1 MMSKNLSNTESK
13 ALKLIQKEG
22 ITRYLS
28 RQANVERRNKIR
40 EFDSYVGSDGKG
52 STSPAGMAISIA
64 RAIKDSFG
72 VAVAEMNEWQLNQLI
87 MLENSAIQIIE
98 NGMKANLPRVE
109 IRQRIFD
116 VIKLNKQQYDII
128 NGDSK

>member
-1 MMSKNLSNTESK
+1 MMSKNLPNTESK

-52 STSPAGMAISIA
+52 STSPAGMAISID

>member
-1 MMSKNLSNTESK
+1 MSK
-13 ALKLIQKEG
+13 ALVGSENHALKIIEKEG
-22 ITRYLS
+22 VTRYLS

-52 STSPAGMAISIA
+52 STSSAGLSISIA
-64 RAIKDSFG
+64 RAIKESFG
-72 VAVAEMNEWQLNQLI
+72 VAVAEMNELQLNQLI

-98 NGMKANLPRVE
+98 NGMKANLPRIE

-128 NGDSK
+128 NGVEK

>member
-1 MMSKNLSNTESK
+1 MSK
-13 ALKLIQKEG
+13 ALVGGENQALKIIAKEG

-52 STSPAGMAISIA
+52 STSSAGLSISIA
-64 RAIKDSFG
+64 RAIKESFG

-98 NGMKANLPRVE
+98 NGMKANLPRIE

-128 NGDSK
+128 NGVEK

>member
-1 MMSKNLSNTESK
+1 MSK
-13 ALKLIQKEG
+13 ALVSSENHALKIIAKEG

-52 STSPAGMAISIA
+52 STSSAGLSISIA
-64 RAIKDSFG
+64 RAIKESFG

-98 NGMKANLPRVE
+98 NGMKANLPRIE

-128 NGDSK
+128 NGVEK